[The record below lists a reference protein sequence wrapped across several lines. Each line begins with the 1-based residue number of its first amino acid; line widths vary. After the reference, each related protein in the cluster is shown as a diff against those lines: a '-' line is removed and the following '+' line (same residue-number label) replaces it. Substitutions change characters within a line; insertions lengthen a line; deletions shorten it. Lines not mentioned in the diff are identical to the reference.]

1 MGIDSLIPNPQI
13 KSMATKPT
21 KEEIE
26 LIEKEAKLEKLEREK
41 QLIE

>member
-1 MGIDSLIPNPQI
+1 MGIDSLIPNHQI
-13 KSMATKPT
+13 KSTATKTT

-26 LIEKEAKLEKLEREK
+26 LIEKEAELEKLEREK